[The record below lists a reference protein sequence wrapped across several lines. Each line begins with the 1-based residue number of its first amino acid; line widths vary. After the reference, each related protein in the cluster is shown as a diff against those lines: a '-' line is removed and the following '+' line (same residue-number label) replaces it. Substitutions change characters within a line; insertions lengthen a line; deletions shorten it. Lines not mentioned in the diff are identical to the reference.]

1 MPYITIPV
9 RQKEY
14 QISFD
19 DILNGI
25 NESFFARMMDDTCD
39 TRTVCQPFIGQNQPH
54 PAAVLQVQESCT
66 KTIAP
71 EIAAVH

>member
-25 NESFFARMMDDTCD
+25 NESFFARMMDDKF
-39 TRTVCQPFIGQNQPH
+39 RIELPKG
-54 PAAVLQVQESCT
+54 
-66 KTIAP
+66 
-71 EIAAVH
+71 